1 MRFAD
6 LPQASRDGYGFRM
19 NAVDILQALSQR
31 PFKPFRLILSTGR
44 EIPVTHH
51 DTVLF
56 NASRTTLLAVE
67 GERWHIVDLQHIV
80 ELTFGGQPTSEQ
92 LAG

>member
-1 MRFAD
+1 MIEAV
-6 LPQASRDGYGFRM
+6 QYGFRM
-19 NAVDILQALSQR
+19 NAANILQALSQR
-31 PFKPFRLILSTGR
+31 PFLPFRLILSTGR
-44 EIPVTHH
+44 EIPVVNH

-56 NASRTTLLAVE
+56 NEPRTTLVAVE

-80 ELTFGGQPTSEQ
+80 ELTFGGQPTTGQ